1 MSSDESSR
9 IMSNQL
15 NRKPMMPKYEKNHNY
30 NSNPNYNSYG
40 NSLYNG
46 NSNSGFSSQHPR
58 RRTDRFKRESL
69 NLSEKLIRQNDV
81 IIRLLKEIRDR
92 LPKPPVEEAVN
103 VEETVN
109 IEVQDQVQTGND
121 QQDEPIAVAEDN
133 QESIVFEQDEEMFS
147 PGNEK

>member
-40 NSLYNG
+40 NSSYNG

-58 RRTDRFKRESL
+58 RRTDRFRRESINL
-69 NLSEKLIRQNDV
+69 NEKLIKQNDV

-92 LPKPPVEEAVN
+92 LPKPPVEESVN
-103 VEETVN
+103 L
-109 IEVQDQVQTGND
+109 EVQDQVHAGND
-121 QQDEPIAVAEDN
+121 QQDESIAVAEDN
-133 QESIVFEQDEEMFS
+133 QGSINFEQDEEMFS